1 MLTEPAIPTKRSR
14 GRPALPREGQRQR
27 LVDAAIRAFGRTN
40 GEKLTVSDIVR
51 EAGMSSRTFYDHFD
65 SKDDLVAELFMSQAR
80 RFVAE
85 LAVLAQRTPGAVAR
99 CEQGVQI
106 FCDLFPSASTIDFE
120 RLGGDAAERVRAE
133 RRRVVNLIAE
143 TIVGEG
149 EELYARGEI
158 SYRPNRARVE
168 LVLMGIESLS
178 LRYYSEGRMA
188 EFASLKPV
196 MREMLLHAI
205 GP

>member
-1 MLTEPAIPTKRSR
+1 VTEPAIPTKRAR
-14 GRPALPREGQRQR
+14 GRPPLPREGQRQR
-27 LVDAAIRAFGRTN
+27 LVEAAIRAFGRTN

-51 EAGMSSRTFYDHFD
+51 EAGMSSRTFYDHFE

-85 LAVLAQRTPGAVAR
+85 LAVIAQRTRGAVAR
-99 CEQGVQI
+99 CEEGLQA
-106 FCDLFPSASTIDFE
+106 FFELFPAASSIDFE

-133 RRRVVNLIAE
+133 RRRCVNLIAE
-143 TIVGEG
+143 TIVSAGEALYEKG
-149 EELYARGEI
+149 EVNYH
-158 SYRPNRARVE
+158 PNRLKIE

-188 EFASLKPV
+188 EFAALKPV

>member
-1 MLTEPAIPTKRSR
+1 VTEAAIPTKRSR
-14 GRPALPREGQRQR
+14 GRPALPRESQRQR
-27 LVDAAIRAFGRTN
+27 LVEAAIRAFGRTN

-51 EAGMSSRTFYDHFD
+51 EAGMSSRTFYDHFE

-85 LAVLAQRTPGAVAR
+85 LAVIAQRTKGAVER
-99 CEQGVQI
+99 CEEGIQV
-106 FCDLFPSASTIDFE
+106 FLELFPSASTIDFE

-133 RRRVVNLIAE
+133 RRRCVNLIAE
-143 TIVGEG
+143 TIVSEG
-149 EELYARGEI
+149 EALYDKGQVH
-158 SYRPNRARVE
+158 YRPNRAKIE

-188 EFASLKPV
+188 EFAALRPV

>member
-1 MLTEPAIPTKRSR
+1 MLTEPALPAKRTR
-14 GRPALPREGQRQR
+14 GRPPLPREGQRQR

-65 SKDDLVAELFMSQAR
+65 SKDDLVAELFMNQAR

-85 LAVLAQRTPGAVAR
+85 LAVIAQRSVGVVAR
-99 CEQGVQI
+99 CEQGIQV
-106 FCDLFPSASTIDFE
+106 FLDLFPSASTIDFE
-120 RLGGDAAERVRAE
+120 RLGGDAAERVRVE
-133 RRRVVNLIAE
+133 RRRCVNLIAD
-143 TIVGEG
+143 TIVSEG
-149 EELYARGEI
+149 EALYARGEI
-158 SYRPNRARVE
+158 GYKPNRAKIE

-178 LRYYSEGRMA
+178 LRYYSEGRA
-188 EFASLKPV
+188 VEFAALKPV